1 MIKVILY
8 LITIPLSI
16 WVLESINLNGLFKR
30 NRITQIKIL
39 YLMLS
44 LSLAY
49 LVTNFL
55 VDFANNFN
63 FIR

>member
-30 NRITQIKIL
+30 NRITQINIL

>member
-1 MIKVILY
+1 MIKIYLY
-8 LITIPLSI
+8 VLTIPLSI
-16 WVLESINLNGLFKR
+16 WVLESINLNGIFKK

-44 LSLAY
+44 FSLSY

>member
-1 MIKVILY
+1 MIKIYLYIL
-8 LITIPLSI
+8 TIPLSI
-16 WVLESINLNGLFKR
+16 RVLESINLNGLFKK

-44 LSLAY
+44 FSLSY

>member
-1 MIKVILY
+1 MIKIYLYIL
-8 LITIPLSI
+8 TIPLSI
-16 WVLESINLNGLFKR
+16 WVLESINLNGLFKK

-44 LSLAY
+44 FSLSY

>member
-30 NRITQIKIL
+30 NRITQITVL